1 MPASP
6 VSQLRT
12 PARHLWRW
20 LAVAV
25 IAAAVLVFLGAG
37 AWLYA
42 ASRASL
48 PQLDGEAKVSGLT
61 ARAIVTRDV
70 QGVPH
75 IAAGTLEDLFFAQ
88 GYVNAQDRL
97 WQMDMSRRYAAGELA
112 EILGRRYLEHDRQQ
126 RTLLIRPMAEKAA
139 ARLSPRDRTFFEA
152 YARGVNAYIAD
163 QKRLPIE
170 FRILRYRPRPWAASD
185 SFLVAANMVQMLTL
199 QPLTFELSREK
210 IRARLSPELAA
221 DLFPNSSWRDRL
233 PADSS
238 RPDEFVPSNG
248 EDEEQEEEQPP
259 PHKPV
264 SRYSFPVEAGN
275 EKQVAG
281 SGVGHQSLQGV
292 DSDALVPGSN
302 NWTLSGAHTVS
313 GKPLL
318 SNDMHLEHHLPNV
331 WYEAHLASGGFDV
344 AGVTLPGV
352 PFVVVGHN
360 QRVAWGFTNI
370 GPAVSDLYVET
381 FNDRGEYRTPDG
393 WRQPEHHRETIHVR
407 DGADEIL
414 DVLITRHGPI
424 VSGLQPGET
433 RQLALK
439 WTAYDPEALRIPLF
453 DMDSAQ
459 NWEQFRDALRRFT
472 SPAQNVVYADVDGHI
487 AYQATGM
494 IPLRSGGDGSFP
506 VAGDDDAH
514 EWRGYIPFEQLPNI
528 LDPPSGIIATANGR
542 IVPASYP
549 YVISNEW
556 GAPYRT
562 ERIYHVLRSGRKLGP
577 ADLLKLQTDIY
588 SEFDRFCGQRF
599 VYAVDHAAK
608 ASARARQAADLM
620 RDWDGQVSAGSV
632 APTLISHSR
641 RELVRLLLEPKL
653 GELWRE
659 YRWFMSSVWLENVLQ
674 RQPARWLPV
683 AYSRWDDLLAAAVEA
698 AVSREHAPAKLADW
712 RWGRDQTLEISHP
725 LFGMVPLLRR
735 WAGTGRVPQSGD
747 GYTVKQVGRNFGPS
761 ERMTVDLANLDNSTL
776 NIVNGQSGQFS
787 SPYYMNQWRAWY
799 GGTTFLLPYSSQA
812 VEQAKRHVLVL
823 KP

>member
-6 VSQLRT
+6 VSQQRP

-20 LAVAV
+20 LAVGV
-25 IAAAVLVFLGAG
+25 VAAALVVLLGAG

-42 ASRASL
+42 ASRAAL
-48 PQLDGEAKVSGLT
+48 PQLDGEARVSGLA
-61 ARAIVTRDV
+61 ARAVVTRDV

-75 IAAGTLEDLFFAQ
+75 IFADTLEDLFFTQ
-88 GYVNAQDRL
+88 GYVTAQDRL
-97 WQMDMSRRYAAGELA
+97 WQMDISRRYAAGELA

-152 YARGVNAYIAD
+152 YARGVNACMAE
-163 QKRLPIE
+163 QKRLPLE
-170 FRILRYRPRPWAASD
+170 FRLLRYRPRPWAASD
-185 SFLVAANMVQMLTL
+185 SFLVAANMIQMLTL
-199 QPLTFELSREK
+199 QPLAFELSREK
-210 IRARLSPELAA
+210 IKARLSPELVA

-233 PADSS
+233 PADPS
-238 RPDEFVPSNG
+238 RPDEFVPSDG
-248 EDEEQEEEQPP
+248 EDEGEEEEQPP
-259 PHKPV
+259 H
-264 SRYSFPVEAGN
+264 
-275 EKQVAG
+275 
-281 SGVGHQSLQGV
+281 SGCTRRAPRPGPENTR
-292 DSDALVPGSN
+292 LVPGSN
-302 NWTLSGAHTVS
+302 NWTISGAHTVS

-352 PFVVVGHN
+352 PFVIVGHN

-393 WRQPEHHRETIHVR
+393 WRQLEHHRETIHVR

-414 DVLITRHGPI
+414 DVVITRHGPI

-439 WTAYDPEALRIPLF
+439 WTAYDPEALQIPLF
-453 DMDSAQ
+453 DMDGAQ
-459 NWEQFRDALRRFT
+459 NWEQFRNALRRFT
-472 SPAQNVVYADVDGHI
+472 NPAQNVVYADVEGHI

-494 IPLRSGGDGSFP
+494 IPLRSGSDGSLP

-528 LDPPSGIIATANGR
+528 LDPPSGMIATANGR
-542 IVPASYP
+542 IVPEGYP

-562 ERIYHVLRSGRKLGP
+562 ERIYHVLGSGQKCGP
-577 ADLLKLQTDIY
+577 ADLLKLQTDVY

-599 VYAVDHAAK
+599 VYAVDHASRV
-608 ASARARQAADLM
+608 SARARQAADLM
-620 RDWDGQVSAGSV
+620 RDWDGQVSVGSV
-632 APTLISHSR
+632 AATVIAHSR

-653 GELWRE
+653 RELWRE

-674 RQPARWLPV
+674 RRPARWLPA
-683 AYSRWDDLLAAAVEA
+683 AYANWDDLLAAAVEA

-712 RWGRDQTLEISHP
+712 RWGKDQTLEISHP
-725 LFGMVPLLRR
+725 LFGMVPLLR
-735 WAGTGRVPQSGD
+735 WWTGTGRVPQSGD
-747 GYTVKQVGRNFGPS
+747 GYTVKQVGSNFGPS

-799 GGTTFLLPYSSQA
+799 GGTTFLLPYSSRA

-823 KP
+823 EP